1 MTHKTQTSENNDKNK
16 VNIRTYPLINLWF
29 LLPFLKFF
37 LLSDEKPSKLSIS
50 EIALRGTIIAVIIT
64 VPSVVAFILAWGILD
79 NLIYA
84 VILGGIIHFIA
95 MGFSLKISK
104 KILVKK

>member
-1 MTHKTQTSENNDKNK
+1 MGIHLNRIFNK
-16 VNIRTYPLINLWF
+16 IYSVFITIFEILNV
-29 LLPFLKFF
+29 
-37 LLSDEKPSKLSIS
+37 SDNKQPKLSIR
-50 EIALRGTIIAVIIT
+50 EIALRGTIIATIIT
-64 VPSVVAFILAWGILD
+64 VPSIITFLLIWIVLD

-84 VILGGIIHFIA
+84 AILGAVVHFIA

>member
-1 MTHKTQTSENNDKNK
+1 MSDNK
-16 VNIRTYPLINLWF
+16 Q
-29 LLPFLKFF
+29 
-37 LLSDEKPSKLSIS
+37 SKLSIR
-50 EIALRGTIIAVIIT
+50 EVALRGTAIAAIIT
-64 VPSVVAFILAWGILD
+64 VPSVLAFLISWAVLD

-84 VILGGIIHFIA
+84 AILGAVIHFIA

>member
-1 MTHKTQTSENNDKNK
+1 LVFITIFEILDVSDNK
-16 VNIRTYPLINLWF
+16 Q
-29 LLPFLKFF
+29 
-37 LLSDEKPSKLSIS
+37 SKLSIR
-50 EIALRGTIIAVIIT
+50 EIALRGSIIATIVT
-64 VPSVVAFILAWGILD
+64 VPSIITFVLTWIIMD

-84 VILGGIIHFIA
+84 AIVGAVIHFIA

>member
-1 MTHKTQTSENNDKNK
+1 MSEDKQT
-16 VNIRTYPLINLWF
+16 
-29 LLPFLKFF
+29 
-37 LLSDEKPSKLSIS
+37 KLSIR
-50 EIALRGTIIAVIIT
+50 EIAVRGTIIAAIIT
-64 VPSVVAFILAWGILD
+64 IPSILVFVLTWMIMD

-84 VILGGIIHFIA
+84 AILGAIIHFIA

>member
-1 MTHKTQTSENNDKNK
+1 
-16 VNIRTYPLINLWF
+16 
-29 LLPFLKFF
+29 
-37 LLSDEKPSKLSIS
+37 LSDNKESKLSIR

-64 VPSVVAFILAWGILD
+64 VPSIISFVITWKISD
-79 NLIYA
+79 NLLYA
-84 VILGGIIHFIA
+84 AILGAIVHFIA

>member
-1 MTHKTQTSENNDKNK
+1 M
-16 VNIRTYPLINLWF
+16 
-29 LLPFLKFF
+29 
-37 LLSDEKPSKLSIS
+37 SDNEEPKLSIR

-64 VPSVVAFILAWGILD
+64 VPSIMSFVIIWKTLD
-79 NLIYA
+79 NLLYA
-84 VILGGIIHFIA
+84 AILGVIVHFIT